1 MPGSTCF
8 HDAPPPCVACDGP
21 GVLLGRLG
29 RLVWWTCRDCGLQ
42 FSTAAEVEDDQ
53 DGDYPDW

>member
-1 MPGSTCF
+1 MPGSCF

-21 GVLLGRLG
+21 GMPLGRLG
-29 RLVWWTCRDCGLQ
+29 RLDHWTCRDCGLQ
-42 FSTAAEVEDDQ
+42 FHTPAEFEDDQ